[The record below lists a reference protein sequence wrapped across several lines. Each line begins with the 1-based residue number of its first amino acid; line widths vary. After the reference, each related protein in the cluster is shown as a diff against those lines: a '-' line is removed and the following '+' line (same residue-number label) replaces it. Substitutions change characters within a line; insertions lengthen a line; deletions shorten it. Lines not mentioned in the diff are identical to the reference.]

1 MLIPSIDLMG
11 GKIVQLVQGQK
22 KALEFDDF
30 EPWLERFSKYPL
42 VQLVDLDA
50 AIGNGDNRQLVCALM
65 KRLCC
70 QVGGGIRTPKRAQEM
85 LADGAQRVVVGSALI
100 EESKVNTAF
109 AQQFADQVGAD
120 NLVFAADSKNGRVAT
135 RGWRHLTEI
144 TAVQMI
150 RALEPCCSG
159 FLYTN
164 IDTEGLLMG
173 IPVDVVVELR
183 QVTKKQ
189 LIVAGGIRT
198 EEEIEQLHRL
208 GIDAVV
214 GMAIYLEL
222 LKV

>member
-42 VQLVDLDA
+42 VQLV
-50 AIGNGDNRQLVCALM
+50 CALM

-100 EESKVNTAF
+100 EEGKVNTAF